1 MANGQ
6 SPALGG
12 SQWTAEVEVT
22 PQFAADL
29 LREQFP
35 DLPAQ
40 RVTVLATGWDNTA
53 FVVDGQWLFRFPRR
67 RIAVPGVQREITVLS
82 RLAPRLPLPIP
93 DPRFVGQPSSRYP
106 WPFFGARLL
115 PGVELTDSGLSDSER
130 AVVAASVGYFLRLL
144 HDPGLVVLMEGA
156 DLPVEPMRR
165 ASAPVRA
172 RRAREVLDRLM
183 HRGIW
188 PADSDVIRFL
198 DQAEHGAAGAASA
211 DGVAGTRAAEDGVS
225 GGGLLVVS
233 HGDLHVRHLLV
244 DRDGSATGVIDWGDL
259 CLADPAV
266 DLSIAYFGFAGEARA
281 DLLSAYGRPV
291 SAEQE
296 LAARACAISLAA
308 SLAEYAAA
316 DGRAPLLR
324 ECVAGL
330 RRAVAV

>member
-40 RVTVLATGWDNTA
+40 QVTVLATGWDNTA

-106 WPFFGARLL
+106 WPFFGASLL
-115 PGVELTDSGLSDSER
+115 PGVDLTDSGLSDSER

-156 DLPVEPMRR
+156 DLPVDPMRR

>member
-1 MANGQ
+1 VANGQ